1 MARSLGEQLG
11 LPDEVLEALS
21 AGYEHWDGRGWPGRL
36 KGQDI
41 PLAARIAPLAE
52 YLEVANRIGGLK
64 AAKDLASEGRAGQ
77 FDPALVDIVNT
88 QAEALL
94 SGLDTIATW
103 DVVIAAEPAL
113 SAVLSDER
121 VESALMA
128 VANFVDL
135 KSPYFL
141 GHSQAVA
148 DLAGEAA
155 TALGMAQAEAR
166 LVRRAGLLQGL
177 GRLGISNAIWDK
189 RGPLGQGEWERVR
202 LQPYLTERMLRQ
214 SEALAPVARVIVQFR
229 ERLDGSGY
237 PLGLTGS
244 QISHGARV
252 LAAADAYQAMCE
264 PRPHREARS
273 SEEAAA
279 ELRSEVKA
287 GRYDGEAVEAVL
299 AAAGHRVFLRR
310 EGPAGLTAREVE
322 VLKLLARGLSNKEI
336 AERLFISPKTVA
348 NHVEHIYVK
357 IDASNRAA
365 ASLFT
370 MQHGLLPELYLPAIA
385 VG

>member
-1 MARSLGEQLG
+1 
-11 LPDEVLEALS
+11 
-21 AGYEHWDGRGWPGRL
+21 
-36 KGQDI
+36 
-41 PLAARIAPLAE
+41 
-52 YLEVANRIGGLK
+52 
-64 AAKDLASEGRAGQ
+64 
-77 FDPALVDIVNT
+77 
-88 QAEALL
+88 
-94 SGLDTIATW
+94 
-103 DVVIAAEPAL
+103 
-113 SAVLSDER
+113 
-121 VESALMA
+121 
-128 VANFVDL
+128 
-135 KSPYFL
+135 
-141 GHSQAVA
+141 
-148 DLAGEAA
+148 
-155 TALGMAQAEAR
+155 
-166 LVRRAGLLQGL
+166 
-177 GRLGISNAIWDK
+177 
-189 RGPLGQGEWERVR
+189 
-202 LQPYLTERMLRQ
+202 MLRQ
-214 SEALAPVARVIVQFR
+214 SEALAPVARVIAQFR

-279 ELRSEVKA
+279 ELRREVKA

-299 AAAGHRVFLRR
+299 AAAGHRVVLRH

-322 VLKLLARGLSNKEI
+322 VLKLLARGLTNKEI

-357 IDASNRAA
+357 IEASNRAA

-370 MQHGLLPELYLPAIA
+370 MQHGLLPELHLPAIA